1 MIALVLGGARS
12 GKSRYAARVAQE
24 LSGSPVIVATSRP
37 VDEDHAARIAR
48 HRADR
53 GPEWTTI
60 EEATAIARTDLTG
73 RVVVVDCA
81 TLWLTNLLSDAKSD
95 AGAAFEAARAELARV
110 EAIDATWIFV
120 SNELGMSLH
129 AATELGRKFVDL
141 HGFIN
146 QTIASRAVA
155 VTLMVAGIPLPVKG
169 GEMTLAL
176 RTSGASR

>member
-1 MIALVLGGARS
+1 VAR
-12 GKSRYAARVAQE
+12 E
-24 LSGSPVIVATSRP
+24 LTGSPVILATSRP

-53 GPEWTTI
+53 GPEWTTV
-60 EEATAIARTDLTG
+60 EEATAIARTDLAG

-81 TLWLTNLLSDAKSD
+81 TLWLTNLLSEAKSD
-95 AGAAFEAARAELARV
+95 ADVAFEVARAELVRV

-146 QTIASRAVA
+146 QAIASRASA
-155 VTLMVAGIPLPVKG
+155 VTLMVAGVPLAIKG
-169 GEMTLAL
+169 GDMTLAL
-176 RTSGASR
+176 RTTRGKQ